1 MSTTVANPIPEGA
14 MILAD
19 VFKYV
24 FLVLGVLVVIVS
36 YWLATTALFPAAVE
50 RARVA
55 YGARPMRLIATGA
68 LATIPLV
75 LLGLVLL
82 NAAPNAALK
91 LAGAVSVALPLVLGL
106 AGSAGLSERV
116 GRGLVHAE
124 DARTPWRRS
133 LRGGS
138 VLALTFLLPIVGWF
152 VVLPMVL
159 MSGCGAVLLAMRHRP
174 ESSPLELA
182 SAA

>member
-1 MSTTVANPIPEGA
+1 

-24 FLVLGVLVVIVS
+24 FLVLGALVVIVS
-36 YWLATTALFPAAVE
+36 YWLTTMALFPATVE
-50 RARVA
+50 RSRVA
-55 YGARPMRLIATGA
+55 YGVRPLRLTA
-68 LATIPLV
+68 LGLLVTLPLV
-75 LLGLVLL
+75 VLGLALL
-82 NAAPNAALK
+82 NGAPNAALK
-91 LAGAVSVALPLVLGL
+91 LAGGAAVALPLLLGL

-116 GRGLVHAE
+116 GRGLVHAD

-133 LRGGS
+133 LRGGT

-152 VVLPMVL
+152 VVLPAVL
-159 MSGCGAVLLAMRHRP
+159 LSGCGAMLLAVR
-174 ESSPLELA
+174 SSGDSAPLELA

>member
-1 MSTTVANPIPEGA
+1 

-24 FLVLGVLVVIVS
+24 FLVLGALMVIVS
-36 YWLATTALFPAAVE
+36 YWLATTALVPAAVE

-55 YGARPMRLIATGA
+55 YGSRPARLMTIGA
-68 LATIPLV
+68 LVTIPLV
-75 LLGLVLL
+75 VLGLVLL
-82 NAAPNAALK
+82 NAAPNATLK
-91 LAGAVSVALPLVLGL
+91 LAGAISVALPLVLGL

-116 GRGLVHAE
+116 GRGLIHAD

-152 VVLPMVL
+152 VVLPAVL
-159 MSGCGAVLLAMRHRP
+159 MSGCGAVFLAMRRRP